1 MEDFALAPEDT
12 DEAIVV
18 VATDVLVDDT
28 VVWSWRPFDEGVTDV
43 IFTGTEFWCTCLDDD
58 SAGLGVGVDIELPL
72 NLLFEAFI
80 DDSPSTEDL
89 LCTKLMDALL
99 FVLVDWDKEIVFSGV
114 EDFFTSDAQDDSTS
128 DTLVSTEMLS
138 VLAKAALLATGG
150 VEDL

>member
-1 MEDFALAPEDT
+1 
-12 DEAIVV
+12 
-18 VATDVLVDDT
+18 
-28 VVWSWRPFDEGVTDV
+28 
-43 IFTGTEFWCTCLDDD
+43 
-58 SAGLGVGVDIELPL
+58 
-72 NLLFEAFI
+72 
-80 DDSPSTEDL
+80 
-89 LCTKLMDALL
+89 MDALL

>member
-1 MEDFALAPEDT
+1 MEDFVLAPEDT

-28 VVWSWRPFDEGVTDV
+28 FVWGWRPFDEGVTDV
-43 IFTGTEFWCTCLDDD
+43 IFTGVELWCTCRDDG
-58 SAGLGVGVDIELPL
+58 SAELGEGVDIELPP

-80 DDSPSTEDL
+80 DDSPSTADL
-89 LCTKLMDALL
+89 LCTELTDALL

-114 EDFFTSDAQDDSTS
+114 KDFFISDAQDDSTP
-128 DTLVSTEMLS
+128 DILVSTEMLS
-138 VLAKAALLATGG
+138 VFAKADLLATGG